1 MRAEVNYKDIG
12 EKISELVVSPDMK
25 GFSFISRR
33 TDGAF
38 YGVFLRAG
46 MMYDTNTMLLE
57 RIYADNS
64 IDKMTQRVQ
73 QFNAET
79 ASFAEKAKERKTAY
93 FEELEKLEKE
103 DLPLEEFTPK
113 ADELQAKYIQ
123 DVEAMAEGITVGYE
137 EVDAEVEVFKYFD
150 ADKEKAVCPVFSIK
164 DQPKETLNSYYE
176 LTAKQMLSVYD
187 ILISGGSN
195 KLGTGD
201 YYILLH
207 KINTPQYVDIIA
219 KFLLKED
226 LDKTEDEVDG
236 REND

>member
-12 EKISELVVSPDMK
+12 EKISELIVSADMK

-46 MMYDTNTMLLE
+46 TMYDSNTMLLE
-57 RIYADNS
+57 RVYADNS
-64 IDKMTQRVQ
+64 IDRTTQRVQ

-79 ASFAEKAKERKTAY
+79 AAFAEKAKERKTVY
-93 FEELEKLEKE
+93 FEALEKLEAE
-103 DLPLEEFTPK
+103 DLPLEEFAPK
-113 ADELQAKYIQ
+113 ADELQTAYIM

-150 ADKEKAVCPVFSIK
+150 ADRDKAICPVFSIK
-164 DQPKETLNSYYE
+164 DQPKETLDAYYE
-176 LTAKQMLSVYD
+176 LTAKHMLSVYD
-187 ILISGGSN
+187 ILINGGAN

-207 KINTPQYVDIIA
+207 KINTPQYVDIVA
-219 KFLLKED
+219 KFLLKDE
-226 LDKTEDEVDG
+226 LDETEDENNGTD
-236 REND
+236 E